1 MKKIGLQLT
10 IVFITALLT
19 SSCAMESMRITQA
32 FSSAIGEAV
41 PPTLV
46 KPKTPQAVVVCRSMM
61 CAPSNT
67 NMSREYIFN
76 KLLQLLDNNVSSKL
90 FVCNADEYTKSC
102 INDFIEFDVVAGVTP
117 GQVRIGAAKILDVQL
132 KKGAKKINLVLD
144 YDMYFNGI
152 KPLCKPAQNILFA
165 KTADYIVMEDTGY
178 KCKLTTVSS
187 SVVSHV
193 YAIDYIDLDYGIIGA
208 HYSIGMSGPAYGGG
222 TGYMMFRFQN
232 SAHPLN
238 PNLEEPPKPAK
249 DERLHAEIE
258 SLLAAE
264 KIKAEKAKAEKI
276 KAEKIKA
283 EKAKAEKPKAEKAKA

>member
-32 FSSAIGEAV
+32 FSSAMGEAV
-41 PPTLV
+41 PPTLI
-46 KPKTPQAVVVCRSMM
+46 KPKTPKAVVVCRSMM

-76 KLLQLLDNNVSSKL
+76 KLLQLLDNNVNSKL

-102 INDFIEFDVVAGVTP
+102 TDDFIEFNVVAGVTP
-117 GQVRIGAAKILDVQL
+117 GQVRIGAAKLLDVQL
-132 KKGAKKINLVLD
+132 KRGAKKINLVLD

-178 KCKLTTVSS
+178 QCKLTTVSS

-193 YAIDYIDLDYGIIGA
+193 YAIDYIDLDYGVIGA

-222 TGYMMFRFQN
+222 TGYMMFRFQK

-238 PNLEEPPKPAK
+238 PNLVEPPKPEK
-249 DERLHAEIE
+249 DERLPAKTE
-258 SLLAAE
+258 SLSPSKKVETKKVETKKVKVKKKLQLAPG
-264 KIKAEKAKAEKI
+264 KYKVSPIQR
-276 KAEKIKA
+276 
-283 EKAKAEKPKAEKAKA
+283 